1 MKRYLSLILAI
12 VTLLVL
18 VLPAYAAE
26 GDKEENYDPPELKNI
41 ASASV
46 YCVEED
52 RFIYGLN
59 EEKQVYPTSTV
70 KLMVAILAVEAF
82 GEDLEREITVPVEAI
97 LTVQGNNI
105 GLKRDEVLTARE
117 LLYALICGG
126 ANDVANV
133 LAYEISGSVEEFVK
147 KMNEKAAEIG
157 AVNTKYLNVSGMH
170 HPAMVT
176 TAKDTAI
183 IAAYAAHSE
192 FICDVS
198 SQEKIVL
205 EATNKSKSRTIYNK
219 NCYFATNMEYKYI
232 WSVPRGLNAGF
243 TAEGGYCVATTAS
256 KDGLTYVVT
265 VMGAKADDDYIY
277 SYTEAAK
284 LIKWAL
290 KAYGYKTVLS
300 TSDMICEVPVK
311 LASRVDSVALF
322 PSQLIELYLPVD
334 VDVEKDVKITWELT
348 KDSFTAPISDGEEGG
363 TLTVSFED
371 PDRGDRFVGHYK
383 LVTRNSVDRNNFLY
397 ILDLIGMLFETKA
410 FRVAVVIAVIGA
422 IGYIGAAAWLW
433 RRRQK
438 LLPKRKAD
446 TRKRPGIASGANQP
460 SGSAKS
466 AQSQSRSQ
474 PSETRTNGNRT
485 GNPSAR
491 QSGSA
496 GYKR

>member
-1 MKRYLSLILAI
+1 MKRLASLILI
-12 VTLLVL
+12 MTLLVTL
-18 VLPAYAAE
+18 FVPVIADE
-26 GDKEENYDPPELKNI
+26 GDEEENYDPPELVNI
-41 ASASV
+41 SSASV

-82 GEDLEREITVPVEAI
+82 GDDLEREITVPVEAI

-133 LAYEISGSVEEFVK
+133 IAYEISGSVEEFVK
-147 KMNEKAAEIG
+147 LMNAKAAEIG

-176 TAKDTAI
+176 TAKDTAM

-192 FICDVS
+192 FICEVS

-219 NCYFATNMEYKYI
+219 NYYFATNMEYKYI

-243 TAEGGYCVATTAS
+243 TAEGGYCIATTAS

-265 VMGAKADDDYIY
+265 VMGGKADDKYIY

-334 VDVEKDVKITWELT
+334 VDVEKDVKISWELT
-348 KDSFTAPISDGEEGG
+348 KDSFTAPVSEGTEGG
-363 TLTVSFED
+363 TLTISFED
-371 PDRGDRFVGHYK
+371 PDRGDKFVGHYK
-383 LVTRNSVDRNNFLY
+383 LVTRTNVDRNNFLY
-397 ILDLIGMLFETKA
+397 ILDLFGMLFETTA
-410 FRVAVVIAVIGA
+410 FKVTLAIVILVI
-422 IGYIGAAAWLW
+422 ICYIGAAVWLW
-433 RRRQK
+433 NRRRK
-438 LLPKRKAD
+438 FLPKRKAEK
-446 TRKRPGIASGANQP
+446 KRPALGNN
-460 SGSAKS
+460 
-466 AQSQSRSQ
+466 
-474 PSETRTNGNRT
+474 TN
-485 GNPSAR
+485 
-491 QSGSA
+491 
-496 GYKR
+496 KRR